1 MTTATGEKLGQTG
14 VQDDYGQALA
24 EGEITRLLKTVQA
37 AQFKKSENLA
47 TTEDTEFKPRT
58 LVEIA
63 FASEQKQKQVEEAAQ
78 QHLKQQST
86 ELDAGEPASAAKDEA
101 GVSAAVGQD
110 SLLHTPSQHNAST
123 GSVADE
129 VVDEAAQ
136 HAEEA
141 VKQQR
146 AEENEAIRIAAEE
159 AGYKRGFEAGL
170 EAARTAEPTP
180 EEMAFLEEK
189 EKERQAIIDQFHKV
203 IAAIASPQAIDSSAL
218 EEAINAAVVDLASE
232 RAGQVISENPE
243 AFLVRIKKLVDDIKI
258 GTQQVEILLNPSDLA
273 AIKGW
278 VQDKPMPTGWQFLSD
293 EMLANGDMRLKL
305 GGMEISDK
313 VHPDLNEKVEALGQ
327 NSEEIYENLKL
338 DQFEVSPEQSLEEN
352 EQLRS
357 DDQNT
362 ESLSEVTADETS
374 SVPVLEGFEPIETE
388 DEQLQSD
395 DQNTE
400 SLSEVTADETSSIPV
415 LEGFEPIETEDEQLQ
430 SDDQNT
436 ESLSEVTADETSSIP
451 VLEGFE
457 PIETED
463 EQLQSDD
470 QNTESLSEV
479 TADETSSIPVLEG
492 FEPIETE
499 DEQLQSDD
507 QNSSLQRAKVAKRP
521 TFIPDSTEEV
531 DLEDEISSIPVLEG
545 FEPIKGD
552 E

>member
-37 AQFKKSENLA
+37 AQFKKSEKLA

-63 FASEQKQKQVEEAAQ
+63 FASEQKQNQAEEAAQ
-78 QHLKQQST
+78 QHLKQQSI
-86 ELDAGEPASAAKDEA
+86 EPASATKDEA
-101 GVSAAVGQD
+101 SVSPAVGQD

-123 GSVADE
+123 GLAADE
-129 VVDEAAQ
+129 VVDEADQ

-141 VKQQR
+141 VNQQR

-159 AGYKRGFEAGL
+159 EGYKRGFEAGL

-180 EEMAFLEEK
+180 EETAFLEEK

-218 EEAINAAVVDLASE
+218 EEAINASVIELASE

-305 GGMEISDK
+305 GGMEIADK
-313 VHPDLNEKVEALGQ
+313 IRPDLNEKVETLRQ
-327 NSEEIYENLKL
+327 NSEEIYENLNF
-338 DQFEVSPEQSLEEN
+338 DQFDVSPEQSLEEN
-352 EQLRS
+352 EQLQS
-357 DDQNT
+357 DDQDT
-362 ESLSEVTADETS
+362 EGLSEVTADETS
-374 SVPVLEGFEPIETE
+374 SIPILEGFEPTETT

-395 DQNTE
+395 DQDTE
-400 SLSEVTADETSSIPV
+400 GLSEVTADETSSIPV
-415 LEGFEPIETEDEQLQ
+415 LEGFEPIETEDEQL
-430 SDDQNT
+430 
-436 ESLSEVTADETSSIP
+436 V
-451 VLEGFE
+451 
-457 PIETED
+457 
-463 EQLQSDD
+463 
-470 QNTESLSEV
+470 
-479 TADETSSIPVLEG
+479 
-492 FEPIETE
+492 
-499 DEQLQSDD
+499 SDD
-507 QNSSLQRAKVAKRP
+507 QNSSLQRAKVEKRP

>member
-1 MTTATGEKLGQTG
+1 MITATGEKLEQTG

-63 FASEQKQKQVEEAAQ
+63 FASEQKQKQAEEAAQ
-78 QHLKQQST
+78 QHVKQQST
-86 ELDAGEPASAAKDEA
+86 ELDSGEPASAAKDEA

-110 SLLHTPSQHNAST
+110 SSLQTPSQHNAST
-123 GSVADE
+123 ASVADE

-141 VKQQR
+141 VKQKR
-146 AEENEAIRIAAEE
+146 AKENEVIRITAEEE
-159 AGYKRGFEAGL
+159 GYKRGFEAGL

-189 EKERQAIIDQFHKV
+189 EKERQAIIEQFQKV

-232 RAGQVISENPE
+232 RAGHVISKNPE

-258 GTQQVEILLNPSDLA
+258 GSQQVEIFLNPLDLA

-278 VQDKPMPTGWQFLSD
+278 VQDKTMPTGWQLLSD

-313 VHPDLNEKVEALGQ
+313 VHPDLNEKAEALGQ
-327 NSEEIYENLKL
+327 NSEEIYESPKL
-338 DQFEVSPEQSLEEN
+338 DQFEVSPEQRLEEDK
-352 EQLRS
+352 QSQS

-374 SVPVLEGFEPIETE
+374 SVPVLEGFEPIETG
-388 DEQLQSD
+388 DK
-395 DQNTE
+395 
-400 SLSEVTADETSSIPV
+400 
-415 LEGFEPIETEDEQLQ
+415 
-430 SDDQNT
+430 
-436 ESLSEVTADETSSIP
+436 
-451 VLEGFE
+451 
-457 PIETED
+457 
-463 EQLQSDD
+463 
-470 QNTESLSEV
+470 
-479 TADETSSIPVLEG
+479 
-492 FEPIETE
+492 
-499 DEQLQSDD
+499 QLQSDD
-507 QNSSLQRAKVAKRP
+507 QNSSLQRAKVAKRS
-521 TFIPDSTEEV
+521 TFIPASTEEV
-531 DLEDEISSIPVLEG
+531 DLEDEISSTPVLEG